1 MGTRRSARAEE
12 RNLSSIITTTSGA
25 NISKRARIYGTSG
38 LLLLAMLVY
47 ALNLRAPFISLAPI
61 VTTVADGLGVTPE
74 TVGILTGIP
83 VLCFALVA
91 PFASMLIG
99 RVGIERAI
107 TLSLF
112 AVFVG
117 TCVRSAGGF
126 EMAVV
131 GTVIIGA
138 AITIGNVAVPVL
150 IARDFS
156 QSAGA
161 VTGLYTGALNLGSV
175 VTTLVTAPLA
185 ASFGWRW
192 ALVAWGLVMIVA
204 AVLWQR
210 ATAGREKVPVVLVP
224 AHGTSDAELGPVW
237 RRGIAWCLT
246 LTFVGQAFSYY
257 AVTTWLPK
265 ILTDTQGMSD
275 SGAGGAASIFQFFG
289 IVGGVGVP
297 LLMSRRMPLRAVFAC
312 MSVLWLSLPVGL
324 LVAPELWPLWAALA
338 GMSQG
343 GNFTVIFTLV
353 VQRSRSQSEARRM
366 SAMIQ
371 GLGYSAAAAGP
382 YAIGALH
389 TATDGWTVPLFVVL
403 GALTIMT
410 VSGLLA
416 TGARRET
423 A

>member
-1 MGTRRSARAEE
+1 MREG
-12 RNLSSIITTTSGA
+12 RNLSPITATTPGA
-25 NISKRARIYGTSG
+25 DISRRTSIYGTSG

-47 ALNLRAPFISLAPI
+47 ALNLRAPFVALAPI

-91 PFASMLIG
+91 PLASMLLARI
-99 RVGIERAI
+99 GIERAI
-107 TLSLF
+107 SLSLLV
-112 AVFVG
+112 VFVG
-117 TCVRSAGGF
+117 TCIRSAGSF
-126 EMAVV
+126 ELAVL
-131 GTVIIGA
+131 GTVLIGA
-138 AITIGNVAVPVL
+138 AITIGNVAIPVL
-150 IARDFS
+150 ISRDFS

-175 VTTLVTAPLA
+175 ITTIVTAPLA
-185 ASFGWRW
+185 SAFGWRW
-192 ALVAWGLVMIVA
+192 ALVAWGLVMLVA
-204 AVLWQR
+204 AGLWQR
-210 ATAGREKVPVVLVP
+210 ATAGRDKRPVVLVP

-265 ILTDTQGMSD
+265 ILADVQGMSD

-312 MSVLWLSLPVGL
+312 MSALWLSLPLGL
-324 LVAPELWPLWAALA
+324 LVAPGLWPLWAALA
-338 GMSQG
+338 GASQG

-353 VQRSRSQSEARRM
+353 VQRSRTQSEARRM

-371 GLGYSAAAAGP
+371 GIGYGAAAAGP

-389 TATDGWTVPLFVVL
+389 TGTDGWTVPLVVVL

-416 TGARRET
+416 TGTRREST
-423 A
+423 